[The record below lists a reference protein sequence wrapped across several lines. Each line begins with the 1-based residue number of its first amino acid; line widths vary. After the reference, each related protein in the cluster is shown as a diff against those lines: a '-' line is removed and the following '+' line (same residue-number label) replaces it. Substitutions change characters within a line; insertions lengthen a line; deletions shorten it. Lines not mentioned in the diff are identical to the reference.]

1 MSRPG
6 SQPIRPGRADRL
18 DWSAWA
24 RAWLG
29 LFAIAAAN
37 GALRQL
43 YGQRL
48 AEERAHQVS
57 SVVLLVAIIPW
68 VRRTQSRSPLP
79 STSAAVRVGLA
90 WAAATVVVEFL
101 LGRYLN
107 KQDWAE
113 IVGAYNVSKGRLW
126 LLDVVGIAAA
136 PALARRW
143 GRSAPERTSVG
154 LSVAGDGPGKWR
166 PRPLTKRS

>member
-1 MSRPG
+1 MPG
-6 SQPIRPGRADRL
+6 
-18 DWSAWA
+18 
-24 RAWLG
+24 LG

-48 AEERAHQVS
+48 SEERAHQVS
-57 SVVLLVAIIPW
+57 SVVLLAAIIPW
-68 VRRTQSRSPLP
+68 VWRTQRRSPLP

-90 WAAATVVVEFL
+90 WAAATVVIESV

-113 IVGAYNVSKGRLW
+113 ILDAYNVAKGRLW
-126 LLDVVGIAAA
+126 PLDVVGIAAA

-143 GRSAPERTSVG
+143 GRSAP
-154 LSVAGDGPGKWR
+154 
-166 PRPLTKRS
+166 